1 MPQVFPNMQKYIDTS
16 ELNPDLSNTCVRM
29 ILRISVRNLN
39 RILSC
44 AGIHYRNTQ
53 NLKGPMRNLV

>member
-44 AGIHYRNTQ
+44 AGIHYKNT
-53 NLKGPMRNLV
+53 